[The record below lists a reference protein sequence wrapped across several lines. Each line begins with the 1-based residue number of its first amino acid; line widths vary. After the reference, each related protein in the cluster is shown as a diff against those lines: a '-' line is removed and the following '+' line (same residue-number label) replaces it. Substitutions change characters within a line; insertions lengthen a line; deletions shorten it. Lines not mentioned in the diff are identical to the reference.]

1 MTHALTQCR
10 SRVSPQCARND
21 GPICKI
27 CAKHPSVSD
36 EDVEDFKRQW
46 NADVYAGDITT
57 QPYCERHGCWFLV
70 SKISQR
76 DGYRTCTPFIKD
88 GYCGNQG
95 PWEDSESKSS
105 GSAHAG
111 PNLAPPPPP
120 PAAAAVHCVGQ
131 DNALH
136 ARLLQLR
143 ETVRHF
149 EQEIAEL
156 IDAVVIRCGEEHD

>member
-1 MTHALTQCR
+1 MAHALTQCR

-27 CAKHPSVSD
+27 CIRHPSVSD
-36 EDVEDFKRQW
+36 ADVEDFKRQW
-46 NADVYAGDITT
+46 NAAVYAGDISG
-57 QPYCERHGCWFLV
+57 QLFCENQGCWFPV
-70 SKISQR
+70 SKLSQR

-105 GSAHAG
+105 ASAHAG
-111 PNLAPPPPP
+111 PNLASPPLPST
-120 PAAAAVHCVGQ
+120 AAAVHCVGQ

-156 IDAVVIRCGEEHD
+156 IDAVAIRCGEVPD